1 MVAPL
6 DSRTTIA
13 AGDETVTL
21 AMNFR
26 TIALA
31 EAEQVDVVS
40 TMGAD
45 GSLSSP
51 ALLIWAFAQ
60 EAQPGLTKD
69 QAMAIVFHHGK
80 AAAEALTA
88 IYAKASAPPAKVD
101 DDHPPIAGSED
112 A

>member
-13 AGDETVTL
+13 AGDETITL

-31 EAEQVDVVS
+31 EAEQVDVVT

-51 ALLIWAFAQ
+51 ALLVWAFAQ
-60 EAQPGLTKD
+60 EVHPGLSKD
-69 QAMAIVFHHGK
+69 QALAIVFHYGK

-88 IYAKASAPPAKVD
+88 IYAKASVPPAKAD
-101 DDHPPIAGSED
+101 ADHPPIAGSEG